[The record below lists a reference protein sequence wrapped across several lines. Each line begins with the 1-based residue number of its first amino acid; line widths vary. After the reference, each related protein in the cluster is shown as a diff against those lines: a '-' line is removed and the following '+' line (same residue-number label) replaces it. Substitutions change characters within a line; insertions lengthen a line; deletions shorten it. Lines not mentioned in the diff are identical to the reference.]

1 MAPSEDFA
9 PQSTVL
15 EQRVDR
21 LENREIDLRMA
32 VSALVETVNLH
43 QANFEAMQRNIEAMN
58 RQSEQRARETDRKFE
73 VFVEAIQ
80 QQARETDRKF
90 EAIVEAIQVM
100 QSEIRGLQTENRRI
114 LDHLLGQQDNLG

>member
-73 VFVEAIQ
+73 
-80 QQARETDRKF
+80 
-90 EAIVEAIQVM
+90 AIVEAIQVM

>member
-9 PQSTVL
+9 PQGTVL

-32 VSALVETVNLH
+32 VSAMIDTVNLH
-43 QANFEAMQRNIEAMN
+43 QANFEAMQR
-58 RQSEQRARETDRKFE
+58 QSEQRARENDRKFE
-73 VFVEAIQ
+73 VIVQAIQ
-80 QQARETDRKF
+80 T
-90 EAIVEAIQVM
+90 M

-114 LDHLLGQQDNLG
+114 LDHLLGQQEN

>member
-9 PQSTVL
+9 PQGTVL

-32 VSALVETVNLH
+32 VSAMIDTVNLH
-43 QANFEAMQRNIEAMN
+43 QANFEAMQRNMEAMN

-73 VFVEAIQ
+73 VIVQAIQ
-80 QQARETDRKF
+80 T
-90 EAIVEAIQVM
+90 M

-114 LDHLLGQQDNLG
+114 LDHLLGQQEN

>member
-73 VFVEAIQ
+73 
-80 QQARETDRKF
+80 
-90 EAIVEAIQVM
+90 AIVEAIQVM

-114 LDHLLGQQDNLG
+114 LDHLLGQQENLG

>member
-9 PQSTVL
+9 PQGTVL

-32 VSALVETVNLH
+32 VSALIDTVNLH
-43 QANFEAMQRNIEAMN
+43 QANFEAMQR
-58 RQSEQRARETDRKFE
+58 QSEQR
-73 VFVEAIQ
+73 
-80 QQARETDRKF
+80 ARETDRKF

>member
-9 PQSTVL
+9 PQGTVL

-32 VSALVETVNLH
+32 VSAMIDTVNLH
-43 QANFEAMQRNIEAMN
+43 QANFEAMQRNMEAMQRNMEAMN

-73 VFVEAIQ
+73 VIVQAIQ
-80 QQARETDRKF
+80 T
-90 EAIVEAIQVM
+90 M

-114 LDHLLGQQDNLG
+114 LDHLLGQQEN

>member
-9 PQSTVL
+9 PQGTVL

-32 VSALVETVNLH
+32 VSAMIDTVNLH
-43 QANFEAMQRNIEAMN
+43 QANFEAMQRNMEAMN
-58 RQSEQRARETDRKFE
+58 RQSEQRARENDRKFE
-73 VFVEAIQ
+73 VIVQAIQ
-80 QQARETDRKF
+80 T
-90 EAIVEAIQVM
+90 M

-114 LDHLLGQQDNLG
+114 LDHLLGQQEN

>member
-32 VSALVETVNLH
+32 VSALIDTVNLH
-43 QANFEAMQRNIEAMN
+43 QANFEAMQR
-58 RQSEQRARETDRKFE
+58 QSEQR
-73 VFVEAIQ
+73 
-80 QQARETDRKF
+80 ARETDRKF

>member
-9 PQSTVL
+9 PQGTVL

-32 VSALVETVNLH
+32 VSAMIDTVNLH
-43 QANFEAMQRNIEAMN
+43 QANFEAMQRNMEAMN
-58 RQSEQRARETDRKFE
+58 RQSEQRARENDRKFE
-73 VFVEAIQ
+73 V
-80 QQARETDRKF
+80 
-90 EAIVEAIQVM
+90 IVEAIQTM

-114 LDHLLGQQDNLG
+114 LDHLLGQQDQQD

>member
-15 EQRVDR
+15 EPRVDR

-32 VSALVETVNLH
+32 VSALIDTVNLH
-43 QANFEAMQRNIEAMN
+43 QANFEAMQR
-58 RQSEQRARETDRKFE
+58 QSEQR
-73 VFVEAIQ
+73 
-80 QQARETDRKF
+80 ARETDRKF